1 MTDILIVILIFAVI
15 LIWSEMGI
23 RRIIKAKKY
32 KEELVETRINDCKKE
47 YDNFVEKYSNDPILS
62 KSNWFGIKKRYLK
75 RFLDKMD
82 DENVFLFAFEVSEK
96 LDLVTE
102 DFFTMVEIISNIEK
116 EVEDVKTNII
126 ESIKKFELYKNNDI
140 PKFFVIESLTS
151 NEKYYCFS
159 TNLKINE
166 KTLDICGLVF
176 YSSVKEGY
184 FKTFSPYNVKIRKMT
199 KEEFDNEYL
208 PNRLTNMKFDGD
220 IQASMYEN
228 YLKTMFENDK

>member
-62 KSNWFGIKKRYLK
+62 KSNWFEIKKRYLK
-75 RFLDKMD
+75 RFLDKID
-82 DENVFLFAFEVSEK
+82 DENVFYFAFEISEK

-102 DFFTMVEIISNIEK
+102 DFFTIVEIIANIEN
-116 EVEDVKTNII
+116 EVEDVKNNII
-126 ESIKKFELYKNNDI
+126 ESIKEFELYKNNDI
-140 PKFFVIESLTS
+140 PKFFVIESLIS
-151 NEKYYCFS
+151 KDKHYCFS

-166 KTLDICGLVF
+166 KTLEISGLVF
-176 YSSVKEGY
+176 YSSVKEGC

>member
-47 YDNFVEKYSNDPILS
+47 YDNFVEKYSSDPILS
-62 KSNWFGIKKRYLK
+62 KSNWFEIKKRYLK

-102 DFFTMVEIISNIEK
+102 DFFTMVEIIANIEN
-116 EVEDVKTNII
+116 EVEDVKTTLKNAPGVVLEDNPEANVYPLALNATGHDEVYVGRVRRD
-126 ESIKKFELYKNNDI
+126 ESVDNG
-140 PKFFVIESLTS
+140 
-151 NEKYYCFS
+151 
-159 TNLKINE
+159 INFWVVA
-166 KTLDICGLVF
+166 D
-176 YSSVKEGY
+176 
-184 FKTFSPYNVKIRKMT
+184 NIRKGAA
-199 KEEFDNEYL
+199 
-208 PNRLTNMKFDGD
+208 TNAVQIAELLIEAM
-220 IQASMYEN
+220 Q
-228 YLKTMFENDK
+228 